1 MTALMLAAILL
12 AANGDALPQRAPDS
26 DSRQR
31 LAQISVRERVII
43 RVETLAPRAMPA
55 RASRAAALPKP
66 VKWKER
72 KAKKCV
78 AVAALAG
85 ASVTREDSVDL
96 RMRDGSRLRARLES
110 SCPALDFYSGFY
122 LKPTK
127 DGRICADRD
136 TIYSRSG
143 GHCEITA
150 FRNLVPDP

>member
-12 AANGDALPQRAPDS
+12 AANGAASERPVRES
-26 DSRQR
+26 DSRLR
-31 LAQISVRERVII
+31 LAQITVRERVII
-43 RVETLAPRAMPA
+43 RVQTLSPRAMPA
-55 RASRAAALPKP
+55 RSSRKTVLPKP
-66 VKWKER
+66 LKWKER
-72 KAKKCV
+72 KAKKCI
-78 AVAALAG
+78 ATELLAG
-85 ASVTREDSVDL
+85 ASVTQEDSVDL
-96 RMRDGSRLRARLES
+96 LLRSGSRLRARLES

>member
-1 MTALMLAAILL
+1 MTILTLAALLL
-12 AANGDALPQRAPDS
+12 AGSAAATRPPPPADP
-26 DSRQR
+26 RQK
-31 LAQISVRERVII
+31 LAQITVRERVII
-43 RVETLAPRAMPA
+43 RVQTLAPLAAP
-55 RASRAAALPKP
+55 SRRSRETSLPKP
-66 VKWKER
+66 LKWKER
-72 KAKKCV
+72 KGKKCV

-85 ASVTREDSVDL
+85 ASVTQEDSVDL

-150 FRNLVPDP
+150 FRKLVATP